1 MELGWIV
8 KVKVNGDPIGWPE
21 AWLGR
26 RIYMSYRSAV
36 VVKHNLQM
44 ANRYRWVTIVRA
56 KEEDHANALDVMPIP
71 EFEIEH
77 EKKLNALGSYSG
89 YPYGPKN

>member
-1 MELGWIV
+1 MKLGWVV
-8 KVKVNGDPIGWPE
+8 KVKFNDDPE

-26 RIYMSYRSAV
+26 RIYMSFRSAV

-44 ANRYRWVTIVRA
+44 ANRYRWVTIVAA
-56 KEEDHANALDVMPIP
+56 KEEDHTNALDVMPIP

-89 YPYGPKN
+89 YPYVRPKN